1 MDQTTLPRLGRDRDC
16 TLPVRAVQFGEGN
29 FLRAFIDWMI
39 QQMNKQGKF
48 NGMVRIVQPLPTGMG
63 EALNEQGGRYTLI
76 LRGLENG
83 QPVEKRE
90 IIDCVKDCLNP
101 YTRWDDVVDC
111 FRGRDLRFVFS
122 NTTEAGI
129 EYKAEAYTPGQCQRT
144 FPAKLTSLLY
154 ERYQTFGGVHDRALV
169 IIPCELIDKNGTTL
183 RDCMLRYAKDW
194 GLPPGFATW
203 LSEAN
208 VFVNT
213 LVDRIVAGYPRED
226 AAKLEAELGYRDAL
240 LDCGELFHF
249 LVLEGPQA
257 LARELPLAKC
267 GLQVVIT
274 DDQTPYRTR
283 KVRFLNGAHTSS
295 VLAASLSGLTL
306 VDEMM
311 NDADFGPF
319 VHGVIF
325 DEVFHTVDLP
335 DDEKRFFAQSVMER
349 FQNPYARHRLLSIA
363 LNSVSKWKVRVL
375 PSLLDYRKLRGAL
388 PSRLI
393 FSLAA
398 LLRFYEVESVGA
410 GGEGVGRVD
419 DRDYPIAD
427 SPDVL
432 AFFAGETAKLRAGGD
447 DAHYVRAVLGR
458 QDFWGGDLNRVS
470 GLAAAVTAALAAI
483 HRDGCRAALRACKP

>member
-1 MDQTTLPRLGRDRDC
+1 MEQTTLPRLGRDRDC

-29 FLRAFIDWMI
+29 FLRAFIDWML

-48 NGMVRIVQPLPTGMG
+48 NGMVRIVQPLPTGTG
-63 EALNEQGGRYTLI
+63 EALNAQGGRYTLI

-83 QPVEKRE
+83 RPVEKRE

-101 YTRWDDVVDC
+101 YTSWNDVVDC

-129 EYKAEAYTPGQCQRT
+129 EYKAEPYKPGQCQQT

-154 ERYQTFGGVHDRALV
+154 ERYQSFGGVRDRALV

-183 RDCMLRYAKDW
+183 RDCILHYAKDW
-194 GLPPGFATW
+194 GLPPAFATW
-203 LSEAN
+203 LKEAN

-213 LVDRIVAGYPRED
+213 LVDRIVAGYPHEE
-226 AAKLEAELGYRDAL
+226 AARLEAELGYRDAL
-240 LDCGELFHF
+240 MVCGEPFHF
-249 LVLEGPQA
+249 LVIEGPQT
-257 LARELPLAKC
+257 LARELPLAAC

-319 VHGVIF
+319 VRDVIF
-325 DEVFHTVDLP
+325 SEVFHTVDLP
-335 DDEKRFFAQSVMER
+335 DEEKRFFAQSVIER

-375 PSLLDYRKLRGAL
+375 PSLQDYLKLRGAL
-388 PSRLI
+388 PPRLV

-398 LLRFYEVESVGA
+398 LLRFYEVESMKA
-410 GGEGVGRVD
+410 DAEGLGRVD
-419 DRDYPIAD
+419 GREYPIAD
-427 SPDVL
+427 SPEVL
-432 AFFAGETAKLRAGGD
+432 AFFAEETKKLRAGAD
-447 DAHYVRAVLGR
+447 DASYVQAALAR
-458 QDFWGGDLNRVS
+458 QDFWDCDLNRVA
-470 GLAAAVTAALAAI
+470 GLSAAVTAALTAI
-483 HRDGCRAALRACKP
+483 HRDGCRAALRSIKP